1 MSSEI
6 ILGIDLGTTFS
17 AVAYVND
24 YGKPEIIPNQEG
36 DRTTPSVVYFQ
47 EDGTPI
53 VGIEARHQAM
63 AEPRRTV
70 RFFKRDM
77 GNSSFRVNIDGKDYF
92 AEDLSALVLK
102 KLKSA
107 AEAKFPGVTK
117 AVISVPAYFKD
128 AQREATRQAGVIA
141 GLDVIRIIN
150 EPTAAAIAYGVD
162 KAEGAQTLM
171 VYDFGGGTFDVTVM
185 RAQGNELT
193 VIATDGNAMLGGK
206 DIDERLV
213 SYFAEEFLSE
223 HGVDL
228 RTEASTNQDLWDKAE
243 RVKKDLSFR
252 DNLAETFSFG
262 EKTLRVDIDRE
273 KFEEL
278 IADLIKQTED
288 CMTKVMQ
295 SAGLDWA
302 KIDRVLLAGG
312 SSRIPAVRRM
322 IGALSG
328 KDAARDLNPDECV
341 ALGAA
346 LQAVSV
352 TSEGSP
358 QPAGGTADEHGGDL
372 VIHDVASHSLGVKA
386 LDPKTQKF
394 ANTLIIPRL
403 TEVPC
408 SRTRTFATKQ
418 DNQERVEV
426 EVLQGEDTDPNS
438 PEVHLVGRVQL
449 KNLPPHKAGDLIIE
463 VTLSYDADGV
473 IEVTARETKSG
484 QMIREVVMSKVGSLS
499 ADIIQERKEMLAGMD
514 V

>member
-1 MSSEI
+1 
-6 ILGIDLGTTFS
+6 
-17 AVAYVND
+17 
-24 YGKPEIIPNQEG
+24 
-36 DRTTPSVVYFQ
+36 
-47 EDGTPI
+47 
-53 VGIEARHQAM
+53 
-63 AEPRRTV
+63 
-70 RFFKRDM
+70 
-77 GNSSFRVNIDGKDYF
+77 
-92 AEDLSALVLK
+92 
-102 KLKSA
+102 
-107 AEAKFPGVTK
+107 
-117 AVISVPAYFKD
+117 
-128 AQREATRQAGVIA
+128 
-141 GLDVIRIIN
+141 
-150 EPTAAAIAYGVD
+150 
-162 KAEGAQTLM
+162 
-171 VYDFGGGTFDVTVM
+171 M

-262 EKTLRVDIDRE
+262 EKTLRIDIDRE

-278 IADLIKQTED
+278 ISDLIKQTED

-346 LQAVSV
+346 LQALSV
-352 TSEGSP
+352 TPEGSP
-358 QPAGGTADEHGGDL
+358 QPAGGTAEEHGGDL

-394 ANTLIIPRL
+394 ANTRIIPRL

-408 SRTRTFATKQ
+408 SRTRTFTTKQ

-449 KNLPPHKAGDLIIE
+449 KNLPPHKAGELIIE

-473 IEVTARETKSG
+473 IEVTARESKSG

-499 ADIIQERKEMLAGMD
+499 AEIIQERKEMLAGMD

>member
-1 MSSEI
+1 MSSEVI
-6 ILGIDLGTTFS
+6 IGIDLGTTFS
-17 AVAYVND
+17 AVAFVNA
-24 YGKPEIIPNQEG
+24 YGKAEIIPNQEG

-53 VGIEARHQAM
+53 VGVEARRQAM

-70 RFFKRDM
+70 RFFKREM
-77 GNSSFRVNIDGKDYF
+77 GNSSYRVNIDGKDYF

-102 KLKSA
+102 KLKAA
-107 AEAKFPGVTK
+107 AEAKFPEVTK

-128 AQREATRQAGVIA
+128 AQREATRQAGTIA

-150 EPTAAAIAYGVD
+150 EPTAAAIAYGAD
-162 KAEGAQTLM
+162 KAEGPQTLM

-185 RAQGNELT
+185 RAKGNELT

-228 RTEASTNQDLWDKAE
+228 RTEPSTNQDLWDKAE

-262 EKTLRVDIDRE
+262 EKTLRIDIDRDR
-273 KFEEL
+273 FEEL
-278 IADLIKQTED
+278 IADLVKQTED
-288 CMTKVMQ
+288 CVTRVLQ
-295 SAGLDWA
+295 AAALQWSD
-302 KIDRVLLAGG
+302 IDRVLLAGG

-322 IGALSG
+322 ISRLSG

-352 TSEGSP
+352 VAEGV
-358 QPAGGTADEHGGDL
+358 PAVTGAGAETDGADL

-386 LDPKTQKF
+386 LDPKTQTF
-394 ANTLIIPRL
+394 ANTVIIPRL
-403 TEVPC
+403 SEVPC
-408 SRTRTFATKQ
+408 SRTRTFTTKK

-426 EVLQGEDTDPNS
+426 EVLQGEDSNPNS

-449 KNLPPHKAGDLIIE
+449 KNLPPHKAGELVIE
-463 VTLSYDADGV
+463 VTLSYNADGV
-473 IEVTARETKSG
+473 IEVTARESKSG
-484 QMIREVVMSKVGSLS
+484 QMIREVVMSKVGAPLLC
-499 ADIIQERKEMLAGMD
+499 KLALPAPRAYCIH
-514 V
+514 